1 VDANN
6 IPEKR
11 ARLAVVEERLAGLRA
26 QYDLA
31 MSAFKF
37 DAARE
42 LFTRIAAAT
51 RERDAL
57 AAGLPPLPQ
66 APVPV
71 PVQLIRRRLPRRARR
86 RLR

>member
-11 ARLAVVEERLAGLRA
+11 ARLAAAEERLARLRA

-37 DAARE
+37 DEARE
-42 LFTRIAAAT
+42 LFTCIEAAT

-57 AAGLPPLPQ
+57 VADLPSLPQ
-66 APVPV
+66 APAPV
-71 PVQLIRRRLPRRARR
+71 PVRVMPRRLLLRRRRR
-86 RLR
+86 

>member
-11 ARLAVVEERLAGLRA
+11 ARLAAVEERLARLRA
-26 QYDLA
+26 QYDLL

-37 DAARE
+37 DEARDLFIRIEAAE
-42 LFTRIAAAT
+42 
-51 RERDAL
+51 RERVAL
-57 AAGLPPLPQ
+57 AKGLPPPPP
-66 APVPV
+66 APPPV
-71 PVQLIRRRLPRRARR
+71 PVQLIRRRLPPRARR